1 MDFIGD
7 PFVALQPY
15 FLAAAFALARMLAM
29 MIVFPV
35 FDRLGVTGL
44 IRNGIALVLSIPLIP
59 MIAAHLGS
67 EKLSLGLMAALLL
80 KEIIVGLIVGLV
92 LAVPLYAAEVA
103 GDIVDLQR
111 GSSSASLSDPLGT
124 TQANITGTLLA
135 LIVIALYFASGCFDL
150 TLRAIY
156 DSYGIWPV
164 RRLLPMLSPEAGQLL
179 LSLLDTIVRTG
190 LVLVGPFVVSMLLVD
205 LLFALIARAAPSLQP
220 FYLSMTVKNLVFS
233 LVLVLYGAF
242 LVGYM
247 KNGLVVFLDA
257 KPHSRPSRRTD
268 RVPQR
273 SRAALV
279 WAWKRSV
286 KHRSLTPSR
295 EAKMPRCR
303 AVERRASSHPIV
315 TGGSARRCHWPARPG
330 PGRAWAPAAAAAESA
345 LPSGASCPAPWSG
358 GSSRPPDRP
367 CLAGLPWRRTR
378 T

>member
-80 KEIIVGLIVGLV
+80 KEIIVGLIVGVV
-92 LAVPLYAAEVA
+92 LAVPLYAAEAA
-103 GDIVDLQR
+103 GDILDLQR
-111 GSSSASLSDPLGT
+111 GSSSASLSDPLGSS
-124 TQANITGTLLA
+124 QSAITGTLLA

-164 RRLLPMLSPEAGQLL
+164 RRFLPLLSREAGGLL
-179 LSLLDTIVRTG
+179 LSLLDTIVSTG
-190 LVLVGPFVVSMLLVD
+190 LMLVGPVVVCLLLVD
-205 LLFALIARAAPSLQP
+205 LLFGFIAGAAPSLQP

-233 LVLVLYGAF
+233 LVLVLYIAF
-242 LVGYM
+242 MVGYM
-247 KNGLVVFLDA
+247 KNGLVVFLDV
-257 KPHSRPSRRTD
+257 KP
-268 RVPQR
+268 Q
-273 SRAALV
+273 L
-279 WAWKRSV
+279 
-286 KHRSLTPSR
+286 
-295 EAKMPRCR
+295 EAIAPR
-303 AVERRASSHPIV
+303 
-315 TGGSARRCHWPARPG
+315 
-330 PGRAWAPAAAAAESA
+330 
-345 LPSGASCPAPWSG
+345 
-358 GSSRPPDRP
+358 
-367 CLAGLPWRRTR
+367 
-378 T
+378 